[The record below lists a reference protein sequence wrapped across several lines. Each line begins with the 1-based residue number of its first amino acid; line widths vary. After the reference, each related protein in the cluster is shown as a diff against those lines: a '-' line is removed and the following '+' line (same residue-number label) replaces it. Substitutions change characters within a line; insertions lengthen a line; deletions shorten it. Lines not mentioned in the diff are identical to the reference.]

1 MTTTT
6 TRPVLFVL
14 LVSALASTGC
24 ATMLNGRH
32 QDVLVLSEP
41 SGAAI
46 RLNGQDVGS
55 TPATVRM
62 RRRGPAVLVVDKA
75 GFASATIPVAKGSAR
90 AVYGNLIFLNPL
102 AAQGMDST
110 SEWAASAAAW
120 FIGAMSLDFW
130 SGGASTR
137 PPVVTVTLPPLP
149 ASPTPGTFV
158 SAPCARHKS
167 LDCLP
172 PFAPPGHR
180 SRR

>member
-6 TRPVLFVL
+6 TRPVLAVL
-14 LVSALASTGC
+14 LLSALASTGC

-46 RLNGQDVGS
+46 RLNGRDVGS

-75 GFASATIPVAKGSAR
+75 GFAPTTIPVTNRSSL
-90 AVYGNLIFLNPL
+90 VVFGNLIFLNPL
-102 AAQGMDST
+102 AAQGMVST
-110 SEWAASAAAW
+110 SQWVTSAAAW
-120 FIGAMSLDFW
+120 FIGAMSLDFL
-130 SGGASTR
+130 SGGAFVR

-149 ASPTPGTFV
+149 ADPTPRALL
-158 SAPCARHKS
+158 SAPCVPQKS
-167 LDCLP
+167 PDCLRP
-172 PFAPPGHR
+172 AAPPGHR